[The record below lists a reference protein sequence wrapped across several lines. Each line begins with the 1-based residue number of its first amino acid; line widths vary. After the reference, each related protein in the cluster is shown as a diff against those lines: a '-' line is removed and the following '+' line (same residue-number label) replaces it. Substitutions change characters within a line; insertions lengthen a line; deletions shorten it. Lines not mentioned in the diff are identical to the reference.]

1 MTNTETV
8 LQGKDSALGRHL
20 YISFEL
26 GDKTWKLTFG
36 DGRRAPSRCTVIAG
50 EQAAVLERIARAK
63 QHFGLDTQAQVHSC
77 YEAGRDGWWLHR
89 WLGEL
94 GLDSIV
100 VDAASIELNRR
111 ARQAKTD
118 RLDGDKLLAML
129 LRWHAGE
136 RRVWSVL
143 REPSVEQEDERR
155 VPRERERLQHE
166 RTAHT
171 NRIGSLLVLH
181 NLRVRRIGGREWAS
195 WWMQHSAQVPP
206 VLRAEIERELV
217 RLELLKQQLRAIDAL
232 QREQLQANQH
242 PRVSQLVRLRCI
254 GVRGAWMLVK
264 ELFGWRHF
272 ANRRELAGCLGMTP
286 TPYNSGTSQR
296 EQGISKSGN
305 KRARALLVELA
316 WMWLRLQ
323 PDSDLTHWFNR
334 RFATAGS
341 RMRRVGIVALARRL
355 AVALWR
361 FLEHGEIPKG
371 ASLKPVVQ
379 AAPAA

>member
-8 LQGKDSALGRHL
+8 LQGKDTALARHL
-20 YISFEL
+20 YMSFEL
-26 GDKTWKLTFG
+26 GDKAWKLTFG
-36 DGRRAPSRCTVIAG
+36 DGWRAPSRCTVSAG
-50 EQAAVLERIARAK
+50 EQAVVLERIARAK

-77 YEAGRDGWWLHR
+77 YEAGRDGWWQHR
-89 WLGEL
+89 WLCGL
-94 GLDSIV
+94 GVDNIV

-143 REPSVEQEDERR
+143 REPSAEQEDERR
-155 VPRERERLQHE
+155 VHRECERLRHE

-171 NRIGSLLVLH
+171 NRIGSLLGPAQPAGAPH
-181 NLRVRRIGGREWAS
+181 RRARMGVVVGAAQRAS
-195 WWMQHSAQVPP
+195 AACAA
-206 VLRAEIERELV
+206 RRDRTRDG
-217 RLELLKQQLRAIDAL
+217 RLELLKQQLRAIEAL
-232 QREQLQANQH
+232 QREQLQAGQH
-242 PRVSQLVRLRCI
+242 PQVSQLARLRCI
-254 GVRGAWMLVK
+254 GARSAWVLVK
-264 ELFGWRHF
+264 ELFGWRNF

-305 KRARALLVELA
+305 KRACALLVELA

-323 PDSDLTHWFNR
+323 PDSDLTRWFNA
-334 RFATAGS
+334 RFAAAG
-341 RMRRVGIVALARRL
+341 RTEGEAR
-355 AVALWR
+355 
-361 FLEHGEIPKG
+361 H
-371 ASLKPVVQ
+371 
-379 AAPAA
+379 

>member
-1 MTNTETV
+1 MAKPETV
-8 LQGKDSALGRHL
+8 LRFQDTTLAHDL
-20 YISFEL
+20 YMSFEL

-36 DGRRAPSRCTVIAG
+36 DGRRAPSRCTVGAG
-50 EQAAVLERIARAK
+50 DQAAVLERIKKAR
-63 QHFGLDTQAQVHSC
+63 QHFGLSEQARVHSC

-89 WLGEL
+89 WLGAL
-94 GLDSIV
+94 GFDNIV

-143 REPSVEQEDERR
+143 REPSAEQEDERR
-155 VPRERERLQHE
+155 VHRECERLRHE

-181 NLRVRRIGGREWAS
+181 NLRVRHVGGREWAS
-195 WWMQHSAQVPP
+195 WWVQHSAQVPP
-206 VLRAEIERELV
+206 ALRAEIEREMA
-217 RLELLKQQLRAIDAL
+217 RLELLKRQLRAIEAL
-232 QREQLQANQH
+232 QREQLKAGQH
-242 PRVSQLVRLRCI
+242 PLVTQLARLRCI
-254 GVRGAWMLVK
+254 GARSAWVLVK
-264 ELFGWRHF
+264 EVFGWRNF

-323 PDSDLTHWFNR
+323 PDSDLTRWFNE
-334 RFATAGS
+334 RFAAAGS

-371 ASLKPVVQ
+371 ASLKPIAP